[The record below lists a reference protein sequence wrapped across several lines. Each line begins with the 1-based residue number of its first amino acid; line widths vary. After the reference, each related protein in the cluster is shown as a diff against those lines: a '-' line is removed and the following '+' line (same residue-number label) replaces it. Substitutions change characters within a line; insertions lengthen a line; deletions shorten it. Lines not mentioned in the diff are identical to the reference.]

1 MSPLL
6 LRACART
13 SARWS
18 ILPDDLF
25 AHLVLHFL
33 TAAERANLVR
43 ACFPRA
49 VIVSRWSH
57 GRRDEFA
64 LGMQPKPVH
73 DGSMQLEHFVCLRGR
88 LFRVGIETRAVGVFH
103 DPRRE
108 LDVIQDWQEL
118 GRLFCAIRGRIRAL
132 DKKRCSADFYRRLSG
147 FRSLE
152 SWHRVFVDL
161 SYGGMLEK

>member
-1 MSPLL
+1 MSPL

-13 SARWS
+13 SERWS
-18 ILPDDLF
+18 VLPDDLF
-25 AHLVLHFL
+25 AYLVLHFL
-33 TAAERANLVR
+33 TAVERINLVR

-49 VIVSRWSH
+49 VVVSRWSH
-57 GRRDEFA
+57 GRRDEFG
-64 LGMQPKPVH
+64 LGVQSKPVH

-88 LFRVGIETRAVGVFH
+88 LFRVGVVAARGFFH

-108 LDVIQDWQEL
+108 LDMIQDWQEL